1 LSRPCAT
8 NDRVRPAIRF
18 LTETLGLTVG
28 EVTHGADGQVVHAE
42 LGWRNGTIMV
52 SSRGK
57 EPGPFDTGRAC
68 LYLVVEDPDGAHERA
83 VAAGAEIVMPL
94 VDQDYGS
101 REFATREPG
110 GQRVVASAPTSRPRS
125 PQLCRPELCP
135 GRRQLRQA
143 MLATV
148 AGHRESGPFTRRTD
162 APPSG

>member
-1 LSRPCAT
+1 MALNQNAPTVVPTLRYDDASA
-8 NDRVRPAIRF
+8 AIRF

-101 REFATREPG
+101 REFATRDPEGNVWCFGTYQP
-110 GQRVVASAPTSRPRS
+110 AP
-125 PQLCRPELCP
+125 
-135 GRRQLRQA
+135 
-143 MLATV
+143 LAPAV
-148 AGHRESGPFTRRTD
+148 
-162 APPSG
+162 PS